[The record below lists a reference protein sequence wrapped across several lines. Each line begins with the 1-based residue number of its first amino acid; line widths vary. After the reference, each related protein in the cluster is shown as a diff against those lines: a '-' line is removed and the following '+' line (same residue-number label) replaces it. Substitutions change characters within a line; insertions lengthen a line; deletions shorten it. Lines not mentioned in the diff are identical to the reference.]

1 MTEAELRA
9 LLADCLML
17 WGVAGRAAA
26 TGDGVVIEAAAGTV
40 RIAPADP
47 ALRPVRWFVRTP
59 ELVAA
64 GRPPRAAAS
73 IAAVL
78 GVVRAAVSAQ

>member
-1 MTEAELRA
+1 MTDAELRA
-9 LLADCLML
+9 LLADCLAL

-26 TGDGVVIEAAAGTV
+26 TADGVVIEAAAGMV

-47 ALRPVRWFVRTP
+47 ALRPVRWFVQTP
-59 ELVAA
+59 ERIAA

-73 IAAVL
+73 IAAAL
-78 GVVRAAVSAQ
+78 GVVRAAVAAQ